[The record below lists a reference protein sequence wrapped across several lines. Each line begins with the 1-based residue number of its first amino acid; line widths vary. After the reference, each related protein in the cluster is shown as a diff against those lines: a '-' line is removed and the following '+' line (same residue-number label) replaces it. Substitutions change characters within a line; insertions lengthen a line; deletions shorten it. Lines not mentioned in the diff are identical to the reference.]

1 MATEMTRLRAIV
13 KHRWTLAL
21 WLAAA
26 ALFVR
31 AIVPVGYMVDG
42 NGTTLSFT
50 ICNDGTG
57 ATATHDI
64 VIPDDDNADLA
75 NADSPC
81 AFAGLGYA
89 ALGGAD
95 GPVLAA
101 AILFILA
108 LGFAPVALP
117 RIDRARHIRPPLR
130 GPPAIL

>member
-1 MATEMTRLRAIV
+1 MTHLRAFMQ
-13 KHRWTLAL
+13 HRWTLAL
-21 WLAAA
+21 WLVAA

-31 AIVPVGYMVDG
+31 AVVPVGYMLDG

-50 ICNDGTG
+50 ICNDATG
-57 ATATHDI
+57 AMTTHEV
-64 VIPDDDNADLA
+64 VIPDDGKADLA

-81 AFAGLGYA
+81 AFSGLAHA

-95 GPVLAA
+95 APLLAA

-117 RIDRARHIRPPLR
+117 RVKSARHVRPPLR